1 MGLELLDRAGGLYPE
16 LKAFKDA
23 LHAHPE
29 LSFQETRTTA
39 LVREKLAALGVEFL
53 DLGMETG
60 CVALLRGGRPGPAV
74 ALRADLDAIELQ
86 EPDGP
91 GCSQVPGVMHACGHD
106 FHTAGLYGAAKLLAE
121 RRGELAGDVVFLF
134 QPAEEVGRGA
144 AALVKHGLW
153 EALPVRPRFVFGLH
167 NRPELPTGQIAVLP
181 GPIMAGKSNF
191 VLTLHGKSG
200 HGGSP
205 HKCVDAL
212 VAAAAFIQAV
222 QTVVSRNADPQE
234 ALVCTVCSVHGG
246 SPANFAPD
254 LVTLTGSIRALNDGV
269 RAMAVGRLETLAGS
283 IAAGYQCSYEFECQE
298 AMPLTY
304 NGPEATAVARRA
316 AEALVGADHVVCTRP
331 DLGSEDFAVY
341 GQHVPA
347 FFYWLGTGKPGQ
359 ANPCWHNEG
368 FRTDDGALPL
378 AAALLAQSALEGLAE

>member
-1 MGLELLDRAGGLYPE
+1 MELLDRAGALYPE
-16 LKAFKDA
+16 LKAFKDD

-29 LSFQETRTTA
+29 LSFQEHRTTA
-39 LVREKLAALGVEFL
+39 LVREKLAGLGLKFI

-60 CVALLRGGRPGPAV
+60 CVALLRGGKPGPAV
-74 ALRADLDAIELQ
+74 ALRADLDAIELT
-86 EPDGP
+86 EPPGL

-106 FHTAGLYGAAKLLAE
+106 FHTSVLCGAARLLAE
-121 RRGELAGDVVFLF
+121 MRGGLAGDVVFLF
-134 QPAEEVGRGA
+134 QPAEEVGQGA
-144 AALVKHGLW
+144 AALVEHGLW

-191 VLTLHGKSG
+191 VLTLRGKSG

-205 HKCVDAL
+205 HKCVDVL

-234 ALVCTVCSVHGG
+234 ALVCTVCSIHGG

-254 LVTLTGSIRALNDGV
+254 LVTLTGSIRALNDEV
-269 RAMAVGRLETLAGS
+269 RAMAAGRLKTLAGS
-283 IAAGYQCSYEFECQE
+283 VAAGYQCAYDFTCKE

-304 NGPEATAVARRA
+304 NGPAATVVAQRA
-316 AEALVGADHVVCTRP
+316 AEALVGAQHVVRPRP

-341 GQHVPA
+341 GRTVPA

-359 ANPCWHNEG
+359 VNPCWHSEG
-368 FRTDDGALPL
+368 FRTDDDALPL
-378 AAALLAQSALEGLAE
+378 AAALLARSALEGLAE